1 MDRSRQDKL
10 SIATQPTALRSRL
23 HQNNTDIGRTIMNA
37 FRQIGRKLFSST
49 SSLPRVVNRSGF
61 VLLDPALNIEEER
74 MPAYDKGLYY
84 PVRLG
89 DVYSSR

>member
-1 MDRSRQDKL
+1 
-10 SIATQPTALRSRL
+10 
-23 HQNNTDIGRTIMNA
+23 MNA

-89 DVYSSR
+89 DVYTSRYQVLSKLGFGANSTVWFCRDLQYAVLFVRVTF